1 MAKPLLNKPPTDRIL
16 FHIRHLVGN
25 GCVVMGGTCV
35 LIGALF
41 LSAPRSASAQGD
53 PTTASLSGTVTDST
67 GAVVP
72 KATVTLSS
80 SERGIERKVDT
91 DGSGH
96 YQFQI
101 LPPSV
106 YTLQIQGQGYRTYVQ
121 KGLTLRASESSHQ
134 DVPLTLGNVSE
145 EITVTSEAPL
155 LNTEDP
161 NVSASIGAKQ
171 VVELPLNLRNVYG
184 LATLNSSVN
193 TSGEVQARDGGGAGN
208 NGNADQDISFLNF
221 GGGFFGTSAF
231 LLDGIWDTAGDWGAV
246 IYTPSVD
253 SVEEFKIQSNSF
265 TAQYGWSTGNVIDV
279 VTKSGTS
286 HFHGSAFEFYR
297 NSALDANLF
306 FANRNGQ
313 QRPDFTRNQYGISA
327 GGPLYIPGIYKQTQ
341 KTFLY
346 GVYERLAAST
356 PAFGTFTVP
365 TSPYLAG
372 DFSSLLG
379 GQVGTDDLGRPI
391 YSGAIYDPKSARRVT
406 NGQIDP
412 RTGLTATVP
421 GGGTAYVRDPVPGNK
436 LAGYAN
442 LDPTALKILSY
453 YPAATNGS
461 ASNNFTGSAAA
472 PFDSSEYMI
481 RVDHNISEASRFFVR
496 YAYKHEQKV
505 NTPTYFGAND
515 QGGPGNIRPNNRYSL
530 ATGYTHV
537 FTPTLTLNAVAGF
550 QHWAEVSHNQAAGFT
565 PSTLGLPGYLD
576 TTSRI
581 FPNVNLGSESQLGP
595 SAGETTYARPAGSFT
610 VSVVKQ
616 LGHHSLDVG
625 FMGADLQ
632 FNAPTVQISTL
643 TANGGFTAGPDPDNP
658 TANTGNGVAEL
669 LFGVLDG
676 GNTGIAYSPAVTK
689 RFLGGY
695 LQDDWKVTN
704 QLTLNLGFRYEVQ
717 MAPTYRHNA
726 AGYFVPDAVNPLTAK
741 IGTAVS
747 GAYQFVNPSHR
758 GVYDT
763 NYTNAA
769 PRIGFAYH
777 PTQNFV
783 VRGGFGY
790 FYPQTV
796 SSGSSATD
804 GFSTSTTTVAAL
816 PGDRNPNPAVS
827 LSDPFPQGLTAVTGD
842 LLGALQDVGL
852 GISTTFRNRKST
864 EVVQQFFGI
873 QEQFTPND
881 VLSVSYVGNHGIHLT
896 GPGLSRSQLNPT
908 YLSQGTTY
916 LNAAVPNPYYG
927 FIAASN
933 CSLNQPTVAR
943 SQLLQPFSQYCSVTE
958 TNAAYG
964 SSNYNALQA
973 TYDHR
978 FKDGVNIY
986 ASYTFS
992 KFLDNTPGTNSWSN
1006 TNGAGPANVYNLAAE
1021 YAVDSNDVPHSLV
1034 VNYVYELPIGRGKK
1048 VGKNLGRAVDAAVGG
1063 WQVSGISSFKS
1074 GLPLG
1079 VHGSNINSY
1088 GGNPRP
1094 DQIANPTVVANRSVD
1109 HWFNTG
1115 AFAYAPYGTFGD
1127 SPRNYSWLRGPGY
1140 QNWDVAL
1147 MKNWTLF
1154 HETRLQFR
1162 AELYNAFNHPQFYNP
1177 NTNFSG
1183 CDPNGATGG
1192 TCISGFGKITATY
1205 PARDVQFAGKY
1216 YW

>member
-1 MAKPLLNKPPTDRIL
+1 MAKLLRSKPKPDGIL
-16 FHIRHLVGN
+16 SRLTNLVTA
-25 GCVVMGGTCV
+25 GCLLMGGT
-35 LIGALF
+35 AL
-41 LSAPRSASAQGD
+41 LMSAPVSAWAQGD
-53 PTTASLSGTVTDST
+53 PTTATLSGTVTDSS

-72 KATVTLSS
+72 SATVTLSS
-80 SERGIERKVDT
+80 PERGIERKVET

-96 YQFQI
+96 YQFQF
-101 LPPSV
+101 LPPSE
-106 YTLQIQGQGYRTYVQ
+106 YSLQIQGQGYKTYLQ
-121 KGLTLRASESSHQ
+121 KGLTLRASESSRQ
-134 DVPLTLGNVSE
+134 NVPLTLGDVRE
-145 EITVTSEAPL
+145 EVNVTSEAPL

-161 NVSASIGAKQ
+161 NVSAAIGAKQ

-193 TSGEVQARDGGGAGN
+193 ITGETQARDGGGAGN

-231 LLDGIWDTAGDWGAV
+231 LLDGVWDTGADWGAV

-286 HFHGSAFEFYR
+286 KFHGSAYEFYR
-297 NSALDANLF
+297 NSVLDANLY

-313 QRPDFTRNQYGISA
+313 HRPDFTRNQLGVSA
-327 GGPLYIPGIYKQTQ
+327 SGPLYIPGIYKQTQ
-341 KTFLY
+341 KTFIFGL
-346 GVYERLAAST
+346 YERLSAST

-365 TSPYLAG
+365 TASYLAG
-372 DFSSLLG
+372 NFSSLLG
-379 GQVGTDDLGRPI
+379 GQVGTDDLGRPV
-391 YSGAIYDPKSARRVT
+391 YSGEVYNPRSARLVT
-406 NGQIDP
+406 NGQVDA
-412 RTGLTATVP
+412 RTGRIATVP
-421 GGGTAYVRDPVPGNK
+421 GGGSAYVRDPVPGNN
-436 LAGYAN
+436 LAGYTT

-453 YPAATNGS
+453 YPSPTNPS

-472 PFDSSEYMI
+472 PFNSNEYMVRI
-481 RVDHNISEASRFFVR
+481 DHNISDATRFFAR
-496 YAYKHEQKV
+496 YAYKQEQKV

-515 QGGPGNIRPNNRYSL
+515 PGGPGNIRPNNRYTL
-530 ATGYTHV
+530 AAGYTHV

-565 PSTLGLPGYLD
+565 PSTLGLPSYLD

-595 SAGETTYARPAGSFT
+595 SNGGETVYARPAGSFT
-610 VSVVKQ
+610 ISMVKL
-616 LGHHSLDVG
+616 LGHHALDFG
-625 FMGADLQ
+625 FTGVDLQ

-643 TANGGFTAGPDPDNP
+643 TSNGGFTAGPDPDNP

-676 GNTGIAYSPAVTK
+676 GTTGIVYSPAVTK

-695 LQDDWKVTN
+695 VQDDWKATN
-704 QLTLNLGFRYEVQ
+704 QLTLNLGIRYEVQ
-717 MAPTYRHNA
+717 TAPTYRHNS
-726 AGYFVPDAVNPLTAK
+726 AGYFVPNAVNPLSAQ
-741 IGTAVS
+741 IGSTVL
-747 GAYQFVNPSHR
+747 GAYQFVSDSHR

-763 NYTNAA
+763 NFTNVA

-777 PTQNFV
+777 PFQNFV
-783 VRGGFGY
+783 LRGGFGY
-790 FYPQTV
+790 FYPQSV
-796 SSGSSATD
+796 SSGTSSTD

-816 PGDRNPNPAVS
+816 PGDRNPNSAVT
-827 LSDPFPQGLTAVTGD
+827 LNNPFPQGLTQVTGNS
-842 LLGALQDVGL
+842 LGALQDVGL
-852 GISTTFRNRKST
+852 GISTTFQNRKST
-864 EVVQQFFGI
+864 EVVQDFLGV

-881 VLSVSYVGNHGIHLT
+881 VLSVSYVGNHGLHLT
-896 GPGLSRSQLNPT
+896 GPGLNRSQLDPK
-908 YLSQGTTY
+908 YLSLGTTY

-927 FIAASN
+927 LITASN

-943 SQLLQPFSQYCSVTE
+943 SQLLQPYSQYCGVTE
-958 TNAAYG
+958 TNAPYG

-973 TYDHR
+973 SYDHR
-978 FKDGVNIY
+978 FKNGVNIY

-1006 TNGAGPANVYNLAAE
+1006 TNGAGPANTYDLASE

-1034 VNYVYELPIGRGKK
+1034 VNYVYELPVGRGKT
-1048 VGKNLGRAVDAAVGG
+1048 VGKSMSHATDAVLGG
-1063 WQVSGISSFKS
+1063 WQISGISSFKS
-1074 GLPLG
+1074 GLPIG

-1088 GGNPRP
+1088 GGTPRP
-1094 DQIANPTVVANRSVD
+1094 DQIANPTTVAKRTVD

-1115 AFAYAPYGTFGD
+1115 AFAYAAYGTFGD
-1127 SPRNYSWLRGPGY
+1127 TPRNYSWLRGPGY

-1147 MKNWTLF
+1147 MKNWSLPG
-1154 HETRLQFR
+1154 ETRLQFR
-1162 AELYNAFNHPQFYNP
+1162 AEMYNAFNHPQFYNP
-1177 NTNFSG
+1177 NTNFNG
-1183 CDPNGATGG
+1183 CDPNG
-1192 TCISGFGKITATY
+1192 ISGATCVSSFGKITATY
-1205 PARDVQFAGKY
+1205 PGRDVQFAGKY